1 MISARYDAVADFY
14 AGGFDSV
21 DDPASAAFLDLLGS
35 VSGLRVLDIACGHG
49 RLTRALARRGAE
61 VTGLDLS
68 GKLLSKAREI
78 EEQDPLGISYV
89 HADVA
94 APPALPTAPFDRVTC
109 LFGLSDIDDLDGS
122 IAAVAAVLRP
132 GGYFVFAIL
141 HPCFA
146 GAGDISGSWPGSGS
160 YYDEGRW
167 TAHGARSTLRQQVG
181 ASHRMLS
188 TYLNTLRRHGL
199 RAEQIAEPAPKPD
212 WDQAHVADRQ
222 PVFLLVSC
230 SKAPQLTA
238 DNPSIDLGR
247 Q

>member
-1 MISARYDAVADFY
+1 MISARYDEVADY
-14 AGGFDSV
+14 YVSRFDSV
-21 DDPASAAFLDLLGS
+21 DDHSSAAFFDLLGP

-68 GKLLSKAREI
+68 GSLLGKAREI
-78 EEQDPLGISYV
+78 EAQDPLGISYV

-94 APPALPTAPFDRVTC
+94 VRPALPSAPFDRVTC
-109 LFGLSDIDDLDGS
+109 FFGLSDIDDLDS
-122 IAAVAAVLRP
+122 AVSTVATVLRP
-132 GGYFVFAIL
+132 GGSFVFAIL

-167 TAHGARSTLRQQVG
+167 TADGARSTLRQQVG

-199 RAEQIAEPAPKPD
+199 RVEQIAEPAPRPD

-222 PVFLLVSC
+222 PVFLVVSC
-230 SKAPQLTA
+230 SK
-238 DNPSIDLGR
+238 S
-247 Q
+247 

>member
-14 AGGFDSV
+14 VSGFDSV
-21 DDPASAAFLDLLGS
+21 DDPVSLAFLDLLGL

-49 RLTRALARRGAE
+49 RFTRALARRGAD

-78 EEQDPLGISYV
+78 EEKDTLGISYV

-94 APPALPTAPFDRVTC
+94 SPPVLPGTPFDRVTC
-109 LFGLSDIDDLDGS
+109 FFGLSDVDDLDGAIS
-122 IAAVAAVLRP
+122 AVATVLRP
-132 GGYFVFAIL
+132 GGNFIFAIL

-146 GAGDISGSWPGSGS
+146 GTDDISGSWPGSGS

-167 TAHGARSTLRQQVG
+167 TAQGSRSTLRQQVG

-188 TYLNTLRRHGL
+188 TYLNTLHRHGL
-199 RAEQIAEPAPKPD
+199 RAEQIAEPAPEPD

-222 PVFLLVSC
+222 PVYLVVS
-230 SKAPQLTA
+230 STKVALT
-238 DNPSIDLGR
+238 
-247 Q
+247 

>member
-14 AGGFDSV
+14 VSGFDSV
-21 DDPASAAFLDLLGS
+21 DDPVSAAFLDVLGP
-35 VSGLRVLDIACGHG
+35 VSGLRVLDVACGHG
-49 RLTRALARRGAE
+49 RFTRALARRGAE

-68 GKLLSKAREI
+68 GRLLTKAREI
-78 EEQDPLGISYV
+78 EEQDALGISYV

-94 APPALPTAPFDRVTC
+94 APPVLAGAPFDRVTC
-109 LFGLSDIDDLDGS
+109 FFGMSDIDDLDGAIS
-122 IAAVAAVLRP
+122 AVAAVLRP
-132 GGYFVFAIL
+132 GGFFVFAIL

-167 TAHGARSTLRQQVG
+167 TANGARSTLRRQVG

-188 TYLNTLRRHGL
+188 NYLNTLRRHGL

-222 PVFLLVSC
+222 PVFLVVSC
-230 SKAPQLTA
+230 SKDSQLTA
-238 DNPSIDLGR
+238 GSPDRP
-247 Q
+247 

>member
-14 AGGFDSV
+14 VSGFDSV
-21 DDPASAAFLDLLGS
+21 DDPVSAVFLDLLGP

-49 RLTRALARRGAE
+49 RITRTLARRGAY

-78 EEQDPLGISYV
+78 EERDPLGIRYV

-94 APPALPTAPFDRVTC
+94 APPALPSAPFDRVTC
-109 LFGLSDIDDLDGS
+109 FFGLSDIDDLDGAIS
-122 IAAVAAVLRP
+122 AVAVVLRP
-132 GGYFVFAIL
+132 GGKFVFAIL

-146 GAGDISGSWPGSGS
+146 GANDISGSWPGSGS

-167 TAHGARSTLRQQVG
+167 TAQGPRSTLRQQVG

-188 TYLNTLRRHGL
+188 TYLNTLQRHHL
-199 RAEQIAEPAPKPD
+199 RPEQVAEPAPEPN

-222 PVFLLVSC
+222 PVYLVVS
-230 SKAPQLTA
+230 STKDSLKASSP
-238 DNPSIDLGR
+238 DKP
-247 Q
+247 